1 MKLRF
6 AMIWPARTTRLPVAR
21 AGRCRMAWAAP
32 LPMSIL
38 IAAVFFAP
46 AIVGKAGWVRADES
60 TPGEARVNEARVSE
74 ARVSEARVSE
84 ARVSEARVSEE
95 FFEKEIRPLLLD
107 HCAECHG
114 VDSQEAGL
122 RVDSREALLQGGD
135 SGAALVPG
143 DVDASLIL
151 QAVRYL
157 GEPKMPPKGKL
168 SASDIQKLETWVAK
182 NAPWPAPSRPV
193 GDSPGAAKPAGFAVS
208 EQQRN
213 WWAFQPIA
221 NPVPPAVRREAWV
234 RNEIDRFILAGLE
247 SQGLEPAPE
256 ADRRQWLRR
265 VTFDLIGLPPT
276 PDEIEAFLADRS
288 QEAQER
294 VVERLLASP
303 EYGRRWARHW
313 LDVVRYADFYDP
325 DPKTRTPSCEIT
337 EAWRYRDWVVD
348 SLNRDLPYNEFIVHQ
363 IAGDQLPSPTGAE
376 VYPDGLVATTFLSN
390 GAWDRGDADK
400 EKMVS
405 DMVDDNVDTIGK
417 VFLGLTLGCARCH
430 DHKFDP
436 VSQADYYGL
445 AGMFYSSHLLKDL
458 GAKGGEYTMSRVP
471 LVPRAEAERYEEHA
485 RRLAESKSLLE
496 MLDKRDPKP
505 GEQDPERLELLK
517 RIEQQQ
523 AEMPPDPPRAIATTD
538 GGTPGGMFPGIQ
550 DVPIHIRGSYTRL
563 GPVVPRRMP
572 VFFAG
577 ESQPLITQGSG
588 RRELALWIAS
598 DAHPLTARVLVN
610 RLWLGHFGEG
620 LVRTPNNFGLLS
632 EPPSHPELL
641 DWLATR
647 FMREGWSIK
656 AMHRLMVLSA
666 TYAQSSVV
674 PRERLERD
682 PENRWLSRFAARRL
696 EAEAMRDAMLSV
708 AGRLDLAGGGP
719 AGDDLNIRHRSLY
732 VQTARWDRSSY
743 ATLFD
748 AANPDA
754 STDKRV
760 VSTVAPQAL
769 FLLNHAFVLEQARH
783 LADRLQRD
791 VPTADGDTAAQ
802 DASHS
807 GTSEQLAR
815 RRIDRAFQL
824 LFGRPAT
831 DEERQVGQR
840 VIAAS
845 DTASPP
851 GVQGLV
857 DFAHLL
863 LCSNEFLYVD

>member
-1 MKLRF
+1 MLVWSISGWDR
-6 AMIWPARTTRLPVAR
+6 AR
-21 AGRCRMAWAAP
+21 A
-32 LPMSIL
+32 
-38 IAAVFFAP
+38 
-46 AIVGKAGWVRADES
+46 D
-60 TPGEARVNEARVSE
+60 
-74 ARVSEARVSE
+74 
-84 ARVSEARVSEE
+84 EE
-95 FFEKEIRPLLLD
+95 FFEKEIRPLLVE
-107 HCAECHG
+107 HCSECHG
-114 VDSQEAGL
+114 RESQEAGL

-135 SGAALVPG
+135 SGTALVPG
-143 DVDASLIL
+143 DANASLL
-151 QAVRYL
+151 VQAVRYL

-168 SASDIQKLETWVAK
+168 PAADIEKLERWVAM
-182 NAPWPAPSRPV
+182 NAPWPATGSPAP
-193 GDSPGAAKPAGFAVS
+193 DSASARPAGFAAS
-208 EQQRN
+208 DHQRA
-213 WWAFQPIA
+213 WWAFQPVA
-221 NPVPPAVRREAWV
+221 NPSPPTVTREAWV
-234 RNEIDRFILAGLE
+234 RNDVDRFILAGLE

-265 VTFDLIGLPPT
+265 VTFDLVGLPPT
-276 PDEIEAFLADRS
+276 PEEVDAFLADGTDR
-288 QEAQER
+288 AQER

-313 LDVVRYADFYDP
+313 LDVVRYADFYDS
-325 DPKTRTPSCEIT
+325 DPKTRTESCEIT

-363 IAGDQLPSPTGAE
+363 IAGDQLPSPSGAE

-458 GAKGGEYTMSRVP
+458 GAKGGEYTMNRVP
-471 LVPRAEAERYEEHA
+471 LVPRAEAERYEELQ
-485 RRLAESKSLLE
+485 RQLAETKSLLE

-523 AEMPPDPPRAIATTD
+523 AAMPADPPRAIATTD
-538 GGTPGGMFPGIQ
+538 GGTPGGLFPGIQ

-577 ESQPLITQGSG
+577 ESQPPITQGSG
-588 RRELALWIAS
+588 RRELAHWIAS
-598 DAHPLTARVLVN
+598 DSNPLTARVLVN
-610 RLWLGHFGEG
+610 RLWQGHFGEG

-632 EPPSHPELL
+632 EPPSHPALL
-641 DWLATR
+641 DWLASR
-647 FMREGWSIK
+647 FVREGWSIK

-666 TYAQSSVV
+666 TYRQSSVV
-674 PRERLERD
+674 PRDRLERD
-682 PENRWLSRFAARRL
+682 PENRWLGRYAARRL
-696 EAEAMRDAMLSV
+696 EAEAMRDAILSV

-719 AGDDLNIRHRSLY
+719 AGDDLNIRQRSLY

-754 STDKRV
+754 STEKRM

-783 LADRLQRD
+783 LAERLQGD
-791 VPTADGDTAAQ
+791 VPPD
-802 DASHS
+802 S
-807 GTSEQLAR
+807 GAPDEQLAR
-815 RRIDRAFQL
+815 RRVDRAFQL

-831 DEERQVGQR
+831 EEELQVGLR
-840 VIAAS
+840 VIAAPDS
-845 DTASPP
+845 SSPQ
-851 GVQGLV
+851 GTQGLV
-857 DFAHLL
+857 DFAHLM

>member
-1 MKLRF
+1 MKPRNLLPRSRARSWALIVV
-6 AMIWPARTTRLPVAR
+6 AMLAWSITGRAR
-21 AGRCRMAWAAP
+21 AQ
-32 LPMSIL
+32 
-38 IAAVFFAP
+38 
-46 AIVGKAGWVRADES
+46 AD
-60 TPGEARVNEARVSE
+60 
-74 ARVSEARVSE
+74 
-84 ARVSEARVSEE
+84 EE
-95 FFEKEIRPLLLD
+95 FFEKEIRPLLVE
-107 HCAECHG
+107 HCSECHDG
-114 VDSQEAGL
+114 ESQESGL
-122 RVDSREALLQGGD
+122 RVDSREALLHGGD
-135 SGAALVPG
+135 SGTALVPG
-143 DVDASLIL
+143 DANASLL
-151 QAVRYL
+151 VQAVRYL

-168 SASDIQKLETWVAK
+168 PAADIEKLERWVAM
-182 NAPWPAPSRPV
+182 NAPWPATGTPAP
-193 GDSPGAAKPAGFAVS
+193 DSASAKPTGFAVS
-208 EQQRN
+208 DKQRA
-213 WWAFQPIA
+213 WWAFQPVA
-221 NPVPPAVRREAWV
+221 NPTLPTVKHEAWV
-234 RNEIDRFILAGLE
+234 RNDVDRFILAGLE

-265 VTFDLIGLPPT
+265 VTFDLVGLPPT
-276 PDEIEAFLADRS
+276 PDEVEEFLADGTDR
-288 QEAQER
+288 AQER

-313 LDVVRYADFYDP
+313 LDVVRYADFYDS
-325 DPKTRTPSCEIT
+325 DPKTRTESCEIT

-363 IAGDQLPSPTGAE
+363 IAGDQLPSPSGAE

-458 GAKGGEYTMSRVP
+458 GAKGGEYTMNRVP
-471 LVPRAEAERYEEHA
+471 LVPRAEAERYEELQ
-485 RRLAESKSLLE
+485 RQLAESRSLLE

-505 GEQDPERLELLK
+505 GEQDPERLELLQ

-523 AEMPPDPPRAIATTD
+523 AAMPPDPPRAIATTD
-538 GGTPGGMFPGIQ
+538 GGTPGGLFPGVQ

-563 GPVVPRRMP
+563 GQVVPRRMP

-588 RRELALWIAS
+588 RRELAHWIAS
-598 DAHPLTARVLVN
+598 DSHPLTARVLVN

-632 EPPSHPELL
+632 EPPSHPALL

-647 FMREGWSIK
+647 FVREGWSIK

-666 TYAQSSVV
+666 TYRQSSVV
-674 PRERLERD
+674 PRDRLERD
-682 PENRWLSRFAARRL
+682 PENRWLGRYAARRL
-696 EAEAMRDAMLSV
+696 EAEAMRDAILSV

-719 AGDDLNIRHRSLY
+719 AGDDLNIRQRSLY

-769 FLLNHAFVLEQARH
+769 FLLNHTFVLEQARH

-791 VPTADGDTAAQ
+791 VPP
-802 DASHS
+802 DAVAP
-807 GTSEQLAR
+807 GEQLAR
-815 RRIDRAFQL
+815 RRVDRAFQL

-831 DEERQVGQR
+831 EEELQVGLR
-840 VIAAS
+840 VIAAL
-845 DTASPP
+845 DPASPQ
-851 GVQGLV
+851 GTQGLV